1 MKNFLILFFAGF
13 LSIPVHANCTVD
25 SQFQEII
32 VSSKGKEIKKWK
44 LGAGLQSF
52 TVDNIALSVLVEPAS
67 SEINKK
73 FAWNGKVYTLLAI
86 KLYDERESPR
96 KLLSNNY
103 GPPNS
108 EHGYGKDGPTNGV
121 RQLGNTEI
129 SVDLRNPTCKRIVH

>member
-1 MKNFLILFFAGF
+1 MKTFLILFFAGF
-13 LSIPVHANCTVD
+13 FSFPVHATCTVD

-32 VSSKGKEIKKWK
+32 VSSKGNEIKKWK

-73 FAWNGKVYTLLAI
+73 FAVNGKMQVLLAI

-108 EHGYGKDGPTNGV
+108 GHGYGKDGPANGV
-121 RQLGNTEI
+121 RQLGNTKI
-129 SVDLRNPTCKRIVH
+129 NVNLRNPTCK